1 MNPRHI
7 ATTAVLCWTVLT
19 TPALGQQV
27 TFIRNTDTIQVLGNT
42 VIASTMTIEARVAVQ
57 PEVSGYFFEEQM
69 NAQED
74 KGMAVYATGLGGG
87 AWRGTSYTGFPVNF
101 TWTLCE
107 WTHVAF
113 VVEGNEE
120 RIYVDGAL
128 IDSRTVSDTIQNSA
142 QSAMSVGAFL
152 PIFGGLRYA
161 MRGSIDWLRVSSVA
175 RYSGSSAT
183 PPSSEPAS
191 DAATLLLYHF
201 NETTGSTTVIDQ
213 GPNGWNGTL
222 GVGFA
227 GATSP
232 VLGPLVTIATG
243 YCTPGT
249 SASGCQATLSA
260 SGAASASAGTGFVLA
275 ASGVEGDKDGLFFF
289 GTNGRQAN
297 SWGNGTSFQCVVP
310 PVKRAGVLAGN
321 GASGTCAGALSQDFN
336 TLWVTKPSKNPGAG
350 ALVQAQLWYRDP
362 ANTSNQTTSLSS
374 AIEFAVCP

>member
-1 MNPRHI
+1 MSPQHI

-19 TPALGQQV
+19 IPALGQQV
-27 TFIRNTDTIQVLGNT
+27 TFVRNTDTILVPGNT
-42 VIASTMTIEARVAVQ
+42 AIASTMTIEARVAVQ
-57 PEVSGYFFEEQM
+57 GAGSGYFFQEQM
-69 NAQED
+69 NAAED
-74 KGMAVYATGLGGG
+74 KAMALYLAGLGGA
-87 AWRGTSYTGFPVNF
+87 AWRGVAYSGFSVNF

-113 VVEGNEE
+113 VVEGNAE

-128 IDSRTVSDTIQNSA
+128 IGSRTVPGTIQNSA
-142 QSAMSVGAFL
+142 QSAMSVGAFMPL
-152 PIFGGLRYA
+152 VGGLRDSV
-161 MRGSIDWLRVSSVA
+161 RGSIDWMRVSSVA

-201 NETTGSTTVIDQ
+201 NEPAGSTTVIDQ

-222 GVGFA
+222 GAWFA

-232 VLGPLVTIATG
+232 VLGPLVTIATS

-249 SASGCQATLSA
+249 SASGCQATLST
-260 SGAASASAGTGFVLA
+260 SGAASASAGAGFVLA
-275 ASGVEGDKDGLFFF
+275 AGGVEGDKDGLFFF
-289 GTNGRQAN
+289 GTNGQQAN

-336 TLWVTKPSKNPGAG
+336 TLWSTKPSKNPGAG